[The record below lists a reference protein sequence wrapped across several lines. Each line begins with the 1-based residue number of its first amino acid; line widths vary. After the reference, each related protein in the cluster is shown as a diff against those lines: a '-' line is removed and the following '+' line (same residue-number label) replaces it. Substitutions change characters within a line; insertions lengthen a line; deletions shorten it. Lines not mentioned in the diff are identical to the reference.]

1 MSPRSVEASSQEGAY
16 LVYVRR
22 PLFDEILSFQ
32 PAHALAAHRS
42 LGSLMR
48 ARLKTYQALSAYRHA
63 QNRQHQVEPQDRT
76 RCRTDPAP
84 ISPQNSASI
93 RHNDRTRHLNM
104 TPAPVR
110 YRPDVEQVQAGE
122 AETVQKL
129 NAAFDTILERTSEDY
144 GHAVRSVHAK
154 SHGVLEGELT
164 VDAGL
169 PPELAQGLFANAGT
183 HKVLIR
189 LSTNAGD
196 ILPDTIGLPRGL
208 AMKVFDVP
216 GERLPGSEGTAQ
228 DFVMINGKVFTAPSA
243 EKFLG
248 NLQMLAKTTD
258 RLEGT
263 KKVVSAALRGVRSAL
278 EAVGVES
285 PAINSLGGA
294 PNVEP
299 LGETYYSVTAFRYG
313 DYMAKFS
320 LKPVAPVMTALTG
333 KTIEIG
339 GREDAIRDEVQ
350 KEMRGTDA
358 EWEFRVQLC
367 RDLEK
372 QPIEDPTV
380 EWDEAEAPF
389 IRVGTIH
396 AEPQDSWDT
405 ARVQRINEQTRFSI
419 WTGIAA
425 HQPLGNVNR
434 VRRDTYRHS
443 ADFRARVNGCP
454 YHEPAGAES

>member
-1 MSPRSVEASSQEGAY
+1 
-16 LVYVRR
+16 
-22 PLFDEILSFQ
+22 
-32 PAHALAAHRS
+32 
-42 LGSLMR
+42 
-48 ARLKTYQALSAYRHA
+48 
-63 QNRQHQVEPQDRT
+63 
-76 RCRTDPAP
+76 
-84 ISPQNSASI
+84 
-93 RHNDRTRHLNM
+93 M

-122 AETVQKL
+122 PETVQKL

-216 GERLPGSEGTAQ
+216 GERLPGSEGTPQ

-243 EKFLG
+243 DKFLG

-333 KTIEIG
+333 KTIEID

-350 KEMRGTDA
+350 KEMRGIDA

-367 RDLEK
+367 RDLDK

-380 EWDEAEAPF
+380 EWDEADAPF
-389 IRVGTIH
+389 IRVGTVR
-396 AEPQDSWDT
+396 AEPQDSWD
-405 ARVQRINEQTRFSI
+405 AAQIQRINEQTRFSI

-434 VRRDTYRHS
+434 ARRDTYRHS